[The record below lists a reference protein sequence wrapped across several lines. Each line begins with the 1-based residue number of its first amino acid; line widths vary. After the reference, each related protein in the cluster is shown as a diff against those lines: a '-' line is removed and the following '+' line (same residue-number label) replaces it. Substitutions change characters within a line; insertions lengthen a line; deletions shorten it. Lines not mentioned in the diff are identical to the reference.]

1 MSDAASGRLVRA
13 PIDAA
18 ALLAAVAH
26 ETAGAQAAFF
36 GAVRDHN
43 AGRAVTGIDYAAYE
57 PMADAE
63 LAAIAAEAAGR
74 WPGARIALEH
84 RIGTLAVGEISVG
97 IAVAHPHRGPAFDA
111 CRFAIE
117 AIKARVPVWKR
128 EHYADGTRA
137 WVDASTTGTAGA
149 AGPPAAEQVAVVAA
163 ESAP

>member
-1 MSDAASGRLVRA
+1 MTAASRVDAAPCVSGRLVRT
-13 PIDAA
+13 PIAAA
-18 ALLAAVAH
+18 ALLDVVAH
-26 ETAGAQAAFF
+26 ETAGAQTAFL

-63 LAAIAAEAAGR
+63 LAAIAAEAGER
-74 WPGARIALEH
+74 WPGVRIAIEH

-97 IAVAHPHRGPAFDA
+97 IAVAHAHRAPAFDA

-117 AIKARVPVWKR
+117 AIKQRVPIWKR

-137 WVDASTTGTAGA
+137 WVDASSGGA
-149 AGPPAAEQVAVVAA
+149 AGAPPAAGALG
-163 ESAP
+163 